1 MAIRSTAGTGVVV
14 ALVVFIIV
22 SAALLT
28 TTIIFYSQ
36 RGKLIEDAATAKK
49 NLDDVANSM
58 ERGSEAYK
66 AIDSVRGRNSVY
78 GYLNNQYTSL
88 QDYVGSP
95 VEIDTLK
102 QTYSESLGVDA
113 NGNLYTH
120 LQSTR
125 RQIQENAD
133 TIKTLKSRITQLQ
146 DRNDNLFGDLEM
158 ARSERNDTL
167 EANVDQ
173 QLQGIR
179 QADNQYEQEVAQ
191 ALDGLQQA
199 KDRNRTR
206 YVGQIRDLETE
217 VDRLLD
223 ENVVK
228 ESSLQELRSRVE
240 RSKVKPKDP
249 AALVDG
255 EIIDVTGRGDQVYI
269 NRGTDDQIVLGMVF
283 QVYDDAAQ
291 VRPDAEGNFP
301 EGKATI
307 QVVKVGDTTATAKV
321 TRATRGRPVVSNNV
335 IVNEFYDPNYTFK
348 FLVHGNFD
356 IDADGRATSAE
367 REYVER
373 QIQSWGGTILTGD
386 KITGDLDFLVLGVEP
401 TNPPNPTA
409 NATQLEMQQILD
421 QRMTHQ
427 QYNDLFNAAKKA
439 DIPVLN
445 ANRLYILTGK
455 RGS

>member
-36 RGKLIEDAATAKK
+36 RGKLIDDAATAKK
-49 NLDDVANSM
+49 NLDDVATSM
-58 ERGSEAYK
+58 ERGSEPYK
-66 AIDSVRGRNSVY
+66 AIESVRGRDSVY
-78 GYLNNQYTSL
+78 GYLNNQYKSL

-102 QTYSESLGVDA
+102 QNYSDNLGVDP
-113 NGNLYTH
+113 NTNLYTH
-120 LQSTR
+120 LQNSR

-133 TIKTLKSRITQLQ
+133 TIKTLKSRISQLQ
-146 DRNDNLFGDLEM
+146 ESNDRLVGDLAVAED
-158 ARSERNDTL
+158 ERNVTL
-167 EANVDQ
+167 EASVDSK
-173 QLQGIR
+173 LAGIR
-179 QADNQYEQEVAQ
+179 QADSKYEQEVAK

-217 VDRLLD
+217 VDRLSD
-223 ENVVK
+223 ENVRGQSTI
-228 ESSLQELRSRVE
+228 EELRSLVD
-240 RSKVKPKDP
+240 RSKIKPKDP

-255 EIIDVTGRGDQVYI
+255 EIIEVTGRGDQVYI
-269 NRGTDDQIVLGMVF
+269 NRGTDDQIVLGMIF

-291 VRPDAEGNFP
+291 VRPDEDGNFP

-321 TRATRGRPVVSNNV
+321 TRATRGRPVVSNDV
-335 IVNEFYDPNYTFK
+335 IVNPFYDPNYTFK

-367 REYVER
+367 REYIER
-373 QIQSWGGTILTGD
+373 QIQSWGGTVISGNE
-386 KITGDLDFLVLGVEP
+386 ITGDLDFLVLGVEP
-401 TNPPNPTA
+401 SNPQNPSA

-455 RGS
+455 RGI